1 MSLELKKTLLELSN
15 YRQMIK
21 SLVLSDLR
29 TRYKGSVLGFLW
41 TFLNP
46 LLMLIVYTIVFS
58 TIMRFDMPNYT
69 IYMFVGLLPWINF
82 SSSVLSSSSVI
93 IRNSNLIKK
102 IYFPHEVLPLS
113 TVLGGIVNY
122 LFGLIIMLIAIFI
135 SGMSLSVYALYFPLI
150 LFLQFILTYG
160 LTLLFSSLNVYF
172 RDLEHILGAVVMAWF
187 YFTPIIYS
195 SSMIPEK
202 YQYIFNINPM
212 KPIIESLQDIFY
224 YQRGPQLDNL
234 LLSFTYNTVLLVVSW
249 FIFRKLSRRF
259 AEEV

>member
-1 MSLELKKTLLELSN
+1 MKKILLELTN

-21 SLVLSDLR
+21 SMVLSDLR

-46 LLMLIVYTIVFS
+46 LLMLLVYTIVFS

-69 IYMFVGLLPWINF
+69 IYMFIGLLPWMNF
-82 SSSVLSSSSVI
+82 SSSILGSASVI

-122 LFGLIIMLIAIFI
+122 LFGLIIMVAAIFI
-135 SGMSLSVYALYFPLI
+135 SGMSMSVHAFYFPII
-150 LFLQFILTYG
+150 LFLQFLLTYA

-172 RDLEHILGAVVMAWF
+172 RDLEHILGAIVMAWF
-187 YFTPIIYS
+187 YFTPIIYPAT
-195 SSMIPEK
+195 MIPEK
-202 YQYIFNINPM
+202 YQFIFNINPM
-212 KPIIESLQDIFY
+212 KPIVESLQDIFY
-224 YQRGPQLDNL
+224 YHRSPVFGTLLQSLVYNL
-234 LLSFTYNTVLLVVSW
+234 VLLVVSW
-249 FIFRKLSRRF
+249 VIFRKLSRRF